1 MAHHDE
7 FCRILYLVSRFK
19 GIIEISEIQIYHVG
33 EDYVSVESLSA
44 ERRMGSADCFRRVF
58 VLLFSTDRRG
68 WSLLPLFLELEYPTD
83 FPSSSSIKVD
93 VILPPN
99 TSLHCAHDLG
109 EVMQTAIEALE
120 SVSRAY
126 VHLDYSSRNP

>member
-1 MAHHDE
+1 M
-7 FCRILYLVSRFK
+7 L
-19 GIIEISEIQIYHVG
+19 
-33 EDYVSVESLSA
+33 SLSA
-44 ERRMGSADCFRRVF
+44 LNEGWAQLTVF
-58 VLLFSTDRRG
+58 VASSSFFLSTDRRG
-68 WSLLPLFLELEYPTD
+68 WSLLPLFLELEYPAD
-83 FPSSSSIKVD
+83 FSSSSSIKVD